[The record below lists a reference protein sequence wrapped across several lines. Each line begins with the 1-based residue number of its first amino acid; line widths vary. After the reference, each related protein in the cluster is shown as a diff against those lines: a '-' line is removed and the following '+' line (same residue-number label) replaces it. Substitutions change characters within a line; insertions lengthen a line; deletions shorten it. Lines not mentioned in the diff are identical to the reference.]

1 MESLT
6 KQDYGVILKQM
17 NGAIRM
23 LEMYPPDHPAT
34 MQAMEKPFAT
44 LQEIFKNTD
53 QITISQVEDKIII
66 NGKQIEGTDLLQRL
80 LDEFENQNLNSLTIT
95 KDLTKDELNKFL
107 GFFVKPLGKPTHS
120 ANLPEYIQQN
130 QIRSVTVDQLR
141 YELVTDDEVVVKSD
155 VVEGADL
162 KAEISKILK
171 DNPDLLREM
180 LLSKKGA
187 GEGSGGGGGQGE
199 GAGLGEGDGSGL
211 GEGAGT
217 GDLRKGIEEHV
228 KKLSDEDL
236 LSLLATSL
244 ENSLSKR
251 KPEEKDS
258 STTLN
263 EVAELV
269 NKLLQDR
276 EKGKLL
282 PRVKK
287 ILSERGIVKKEHLD
301 FLFEEKW
308 LKSQEVLEELMRM
321 IDQLG
326 TEEVEMDRFMFIW
339 ERVLSSE
346 ETKIKSYAIDKL
358 FSKLDS
364 EDHPIR
370 RHAISALEKA
380 LNYFLEEKMEEGF
393 SYIYLRLSEK
403 LKDLQ
408 LPADTFKDCSR
419 LMKTIFSHTIRQKQ
433 LQEAKKI
440 LQEYHTRLSPEKDYP
455 DEVRKAASDFIREV
469 SDGSTLDLFTSQM
482 KEGTPFETLKVT
494 EEILESLDGVKVA
507 KKLLDVFI
515 SEDRAARISALRVLG
530 RLEKSSISAFSELL
544 SHPKTFIRKD
554 DGDFL
559 VDEKWYKVRN
569 VIYVLGNITDDESTK
584 LLSKLGQDPDVRV
597 RMEVVKAL
605 EKISTS
611 QSRDVLLSF
620 LNDGEEEVRRA
631 AISSLTTTTEPRF
644 LEPLKQHFKHNH
656 QDWKITLSAISR
668 IAGEKSTKFL
678 LKILQKDEGIS
689 HLAPKQKDE
698 IKITVLNMLG
708 RIDSSGLAEQIE
720 KFVKLRGKGLVNL
733 LVKDKVTE
741 AAIRALK
748 MIESR
753 SKADLRRAEKKG
765 LENKTVS

>member
-44 LQEIFKNTD
+44 LQEIFKNTG

>member
-44 LQEIFKNTD
+44 LQEIFKNTG

-346 ETKIKSYAIDKL
+346 ETKIKYYAIDKL

>member
-1 MESLT
+1 LT
-6 KQDYGVILKQM
+6 KQDYGIVLKQM

-23 LEMYPPDHPAT
+23 LEMYPPEHPAT

-53 QITISQVEDKIII
+53 QITISQVEDKVII

-80 LDEFENQNLNSLTIT
+80 LEEFENQNLNSLTIN
-95 KDLTKDELNKFL
+95 KYLTKDELNKFL
-107 GFFVKPLGKPTHS
+107 GFFVKPLGKSTRTVS
-120 ANLPEYIQQN
+120 LPEYIQQN
-130 QIRSVTVDQLR
+130 QIRSITVDQLR

-187 GEGSGGGGGQGE
+187 GEDSGRGGGRGE
-199 GAGLGEGDGSGL
+199 GAGSGEGVGSGFK
-211 GEGAGT
+211 EGSGT

-236 LSLLATSL
+236 LSLLAASL
-244 ENSLSKR
+244 ESTLSKR
-251 KPEEKDS
+251 APEEKDS
-258 STTLN
+258 GATLN

-308 LKSQEVLEELMRM
+308 LKSQEVLDELMRM

-326 TEEVEMDRFMFIW
+326 TEKMEMDRFTFMW

-358 FSKLDS
+358 LSRLDS
-364 EDHPIR
+364 EDHQVR
-370 RHAISALEKA
+370 EHTVSALEKA
-380 LNYFLEEKMEEGF
+380 LNYFSEEKMDEGF
-393 SYIYLRLSEK
+393 SYIYLKLWEK
-403 LKDLQ
+403 LKDQL
-408 LPADTFKDCSR
+408 LPAYTFKECSR

-440 LQEYHTRLSPEKDYP
+440 LQEYHARLSPEMDYP
-455 DEVRKAASDFIREV
+455 DEVRKAAWDFIREV
-469 SDGSTLDLFTSQM
+469 SDGPTLDSFISQM
-482 KEGTPFETLKVT
+482 KEGTPFKTLKVT
-494 EEILESLDGVKVA
+494 EQVLEYLDGVKVA
-507 KKLLDVFI
+507 KKLLDVFT
-515 SEDRAARISALRVLG
+515 SDDRATRISSLRVLG
-530 RLEKSSISAFSELL
+530 RLGKSSISAFSELL
-544 SHPKTFIRKD
+544 SHPRTFTRKD

-605 EKISTS
+605 EKIDSS
-611 QSRDVLLSF
+611 LSRDVLLSF

-631 AISSLTTTTEPRF
+631 AISSLTTIAEPRF

-656 QDWKITLSAISR
+656 RDWKITLSAISR
-668 IAGEKSTKFL
+668 IAGEESTKFL

-720 KFVKLRGKGLVNL
+720 KFVKLRGKGLVHL

-741 AAIRALK
+741 AAIRALE